1 MGLQPVLP
9 QTTSH
14 LFNLIE
20 EDTSDFI
27 GIGNIH
33 FESLFV
39 ADAFGFVV
47 SHDDIGVLRSI
58 AATIAFL
65 GISGVWLALDGAL
78 T

>member
-1 MGLQPVLP
+1 MVIAWDRLRENG
-9 QTTSH
+9 QTSW
-14 LFNLIE
+14 
-20 EDTSDFI
+20 DRD
-27 GIGNIH
+27 G
-33 FESLFV
+33 
-39 ADAFGFVV
+39 GFVV